1 MKLKKI
7 LVESIG
13 GMVAMEA
20 IGDFKGGSRGA
31 KLSAIAKQIVQK
43 EEDDAIMPREDL
55 IKNVSE
61 FSSYGPSIYK
71 KHNLKEVGNM
81 FIEISKA
88 CNKHVVEETADW
100 FDRVTVQRNMNEL
113 KKQATQ
119 FHKIANEAQSL
130 QDRMSALYEDMG
142 NVLNRYFKINEEHEP
157 GHDEDDEELNAGKN
171 Y

>member
-7 LVESIG
+7 LEESIG

-20 IGDFKGGSRGA
+20 IGDLKGGSKGA
-31 KLSAIAKQIVQK
+31 KLSALAKQIVQK
-43 EEDDAIMPREDL
+43 EEDEALMPREEL

-81 FIEISKA
+81 FIEIAKA

-157 GHDEDDEELNAGKN
+157 GHEDEDYDDECKK